1 MLNTTNNNTAPLS
14 DAEVLQASAASAAS
28 AANTASEATLEL
40 HEAQERLAQELA
52 VFRGCTVAL
61 AYSGGT
67 DISLLLKL
75 LTQQKQQYG
84 GAIYPLMVSTVM
96 HPQGELAEA
105 QELCHQLG
113 VELHTMF
120 LDELPII
127 KHNPENRCYLCKH
140 ALMSQLKAQ
149 AQALGCLVLL
159 DGTNAD
165 DLKQYRPGIKALQEL
180 QIISPLARANITKVQ
195 VRSMLQALGLKT
207 AHKPSSPCLATRFPY
222 GTTLEKEQLQAIGAA
237 EDALHQIGFY
247 NVRVRAHPHE
257 QILRLELDRDL
268 LGQAISQRKQILEI
282 LHQVAGYKYFSLD
295 LEGFHSGSMDKT
307 LDAHK
312 IAIQKAQ
319 QSLNI
324 SPATVIAHQIR

>member
-1 MLNTTNNNTAPLS
+1 MLNSTNSTATQHQG
-14 DAEVLQASAASAAS
+14 AEVLKASTTSKASAASEVP
-28 AANTASEATLEL
+28 SEIREI
-40 HEAQERLAQELA
+40 QERLAQALA

-61 AYSGGT
+61 AFSGGT
-67 DISLLLKL
+67 DSSLLLKL
-75 LTQQKQQYG
+75 LSQQSQQYG
-84 GAIYPLMVSTVM
+84 GAVYPLMVSTVM
-96 HPQGELAEA
+96 HPQGEVAEA
-105 QELCHQLG
+105 QELCQQLG
-113 VELHTMF
+113 IELHTLF

-149 AQALGCLVLL
+149 AQALGCSVLL

-180 QIISPLARANITKVQ
+180 QIISPLAQANITKAQ

-207 AHKPSSPCLATRFPY
+207 ARKPSSPCLATRFPY

-237 EDALHQIGFY
+237 EDALHQLGFY
-247 NVRVRAHPHE
+247 NVRIRAHPHD
-257 QILRLELDRDL
+257 QLLRLELDRDQ
-268 LGQAISQRKQILEI
+268 LGQAIAQREQILTI

-307 LDAHK
+307 LDEQT
-312 IAIQKAQ
+312 IVSQKAQ
-319 QSLNI
+319 QKLNPN
-324 SPATVIAHQIR
+324 PAIQHQEV